1 MKFRISRKRRE
12 FGAPVFLSDRNVS
25 DAKDGFVECPSFDD
39 DSYGLLK
46 KELDK
51 GIQVCESPM
60 DTCTE
65 WLTSVRQKAHRGRV
79 LKSSWLRAKIG
90 AYLVSIGRLLFL
102 AFLYGWHV
110 LNKISLDWP
119 RTWQLSCLTQ
129 NFLTTLR
136 GLKLL
141 EGVMKLGTVLSAIL
155 CDKRLL

>member
-65 WLTSVRQKAHRGRV
+65 WLKSVRQKAHRGRV
-79 LKSSWLRAKIG
+79 LKSSRLRAKIG
-90 AYLVSIGRLLFL
+90 AYLVRIGRLLFL

-119 RTWQLSCLTQ
+119 RTLTTQLSTS
-129 NFLTTLR
+129 
-136 GLKLL
+136 KLSDNPERVKII
-141 EGVMKLGTVLSAIL
+141 EGRNEVRYYCAV
-155 CDKRLL
+155 CYFVR